1 MKTKDNVQK
10 TIANTM
16 AILFSLVL
24 LSISVNAQSFW
35 KTVFENSVIQ
45 PIALA
50 MVNENESSAI
60 QTPTNKT
67 SDSAALV
74 LLEVE
79 SEDALE
85 MENWMIDDEI
95 FGVLSFEV
103 EVEEPLELEEWMSS
117 ENYFRIPDSDALAE
131 KEVDLEIE
139 SWMTD
144 GKIWK

>member
-10 TIANTM
+10 TITNTM

-50 MVNENESSAI
+50 LVNENESSTI